1 MSQKASGST
10 AALKS
15 VKIMLGIILSVIFY
29 VLVIILVSRFCGS
42 VYDFGYQI
50 FGNVSVTDAP
60 GTDVEFTISESESTM
75 SIAKKLEY
83 NKLVVN
89 KYSFYIRAQLSA
101 SGEGSPILPGTYELN
116 TSMNYD
122 EILSVITD
130 YSQNTAQ
137 DGEE

>member
-1 MSQKASGST
+1 MSQKTVST
-10 AALKS
+10 GTALKS
-15 VKIMLGIILSVIFY
+15 VKIVFGIILSVIFY
-29 VLVIILVSRFCGS
+29 VLVIIFISRFCKN
-42 VYDFGYQI
+42 VFDFGYQI

-60 GTDVEFTISESESTM
+60 GTDIDFTIGDSESTM
-75 SIAKKLEY
+75 SVATKLEY

-130 YSQNTAQ
+130 YGQNTSQ
-137 DGEE
+137 DEE

>member
-1 MSQKASGST
+1 MSQKAVSSA

-15 VKIMLGIILSVIFY
+15 ARIVLGIILSVIFY
-29 VLVIILVSRFCGS
+29 VLVIIFISRFCRS

-60 GTDVEFTISESESTM
+60 GTDIDFTIKESESTM
-75 SIAKKLEY
+75 SVAAKLEY

-130 YSQNTAQ
+130 YGQNTNQ
-137 DGEE
+137 DGE